1 LKIKKENE
9 KSDLEDFAA
18 LIKEKL
24 VEIDAAKRLKDTE
37 WAAEAEEHD

>member
-1 LKIKKENE
+1 
-9 KSDLEDFAA
+9 

-24 VEIDAAKRLKDTE
+24 VEIDAAKKVKDAE